1 MRPSKWIYRLVS
13 SISLTAVLTV
23 PALAQDPDPDS
34 VVVLDPILVRV
45 LPSTIGTQAPY
56 PVSVLTGSQ
65 LTRATA
71 STFIEEAIRAVPG
84 IQVHNRFNFAVGER
98 IAVRGFGPRS
108 QFGVRGIRVL
118 VDGIPATL
126 PDGQATLDHLDL
138 SSLGRV
144 EALRGRNASLYG
156 LCVIHI

>member
-1 MRPSKWIYRLVS
+1 MTI
-13 SISLTAVLTV
+13 LTV

-34 VVVLDPILVRV
+34 VLVLEPILVRV
-45 LPSTIGTQAPY
+45 LPSTIGTRAPS

-65 LTRATA
+65 LTRAT
-71 STFIEEAIRAVPG
+71 SSSFIEEAVRAVPG
-84 IQVHNRFNFAVGER
+84 LQIHNRFNFAVGER

-138 SSLGRV
+138 SGLGRV
-144 EALRGRNASLYG
+144 EILRGPYAALYG
-156 LCVIHI
+156 NAAGGPRWATEGLASS

>member
-1 MRPSKWIYRLVS
+1 MRPSKWIYRSVS
-13 SISLTAVLTV
+13 SIAISAGLTL

-71 STFIEEAIRAVPG
+71 STFIEEP
-84 IQVHNRFNFAVGER
+84 
-98 IAVRGFGPRS
+98 FGPCLVSRS
-108 QFGVRGIRVL
+108 TTDLTLQWENGLQFVDSVRA
-118 VDGIPATL
+118 P
-126 PDGQATLDHLDL
+126 
-138 SSLGRV
+138 SL
-144 EALRGRNASLYG
+144 ESEE
-156 LCVIHI
+156 